1 MAYDFDAL
9 ANRRGTNSM
18 KWDVPE
24 QELPMWVADM
34 DFETAAEIRD
44 ALKKRVEH
52 GIFGYTIVPDAW
64 REAVAGW
71 WERRHGFKMEKD
83 WLVFCTGV
91 VPAISSAV
99 RKLTTVGE
107 NVLVQTPVYNIFF
120 NSIRNNGR
128 NVVENR
134 LSYDGVNYRID
145 WGDLEKK
152 LSDPQTTLMIL
163 CNPQNPAGCIWT
175 REELGRIGELCA
187 RNHVRVISDEIHCD
201 LTEPGYEY
209 VPFASVTEACAQ
221 NSITCIA
228 PTKTFNLAGL
238 QTAAVVVPNA
248 GLRHKMERAL
258 NTDEV
263 AEPNAFAIDAAIAA
277 FTQGDEWL
285 DSLRVYLAENRRTA
299 GEFLEKKLPDIR
311 LVPSHGTYLLWLD
324 CRRVIADAAEL
335 CRYLRSET
343 GLYLSAGVTYGGNG
357 NQFLRMNIACP
368 KSRVEDGL
376 KRLQKGVEAYIST
389 GNGGIATAY
398 GAGKYRPH

>member
-1 MAYDFDAL
+1 MVYNFDAL
-9 ANRRGTNSM
+9 TNRRGTNSM
-18 KWDVPE
+18 KWDVQE

-34 DFETAAEIRD
+34 DFETAPEIRE

-52 GIFGYTIVPDAW
+52 GIFGYTTVPDAW

-71 WERRHGFKMEKD
+71 WERRHGFRMEKD
-83 WLVFCTGV
+83 WLVFCTGI

-128 NVVENR
+128 NVLENR
-134 LSYDGVNYRID
+134 LTYDGTNYGID
-145 WGDLEKK
+145 WEDLERK
-152 LSDPQTTLMIL
+152 LSNPQTTLMIL

-209 VPFASVTEACAQ
+209 VPFASVSEACAQ

-248 GLRHKMERAL
+248 DLRHKIERAL

-285 DSLRVYLAENRRTA
+285 DSLRAYLAENRRTV
-299 GEFLEKKLPDIR
+299 GEFLEKELPNLI
-311 LVPSHGTYLLWLD
+311 LVPSHATYLLWLD
-324 CRRVIADAAEL
+324 CHRVIGDAAEL

-357 NQFLRMNIACP
+357 NQFLRMNTACP

-376 KRLQKGVEAYIST
+376 KRLQEGVKAYEAYVVESC
-389 GNGGIATAY
+389 
-398 GAGKYRPH
+398 